1 MALQEPLMK
10 KSSFAEIFI
19 PPLGNSLFC
28 YHRLECIRIRIEES
42 KEIVQKVAW
51 LSTPPFD
58 RTIFKNRT
66 RYTCTNDRNSQWIAN
81 MWNDYWQGENLHGR
95 TVSFKWTNITSQN
108 DATVLRY
115 TFRYKRAIRPG
126 TNATA
131 NLYELERASR
141 PRTTSCLGVNGVI
154 NNKPGEIFLF
164 SSSSL
169 HPARNLTDK
178 EVTLKMK

>member
-28 YHRLECIRIRIEES
+28 YHRLECIRIWIEES
-42 KEIVQKVAW
+42 KEIVQKETLHGFRLL
-51 LSTPPFD
+51 LSIE
-58 RTIFKNRT
+58 RSS
-66 RYTCTNDRNSQWIAN
+66 RYICTNDRNSQWIAN

-141 PRTTSCLGVNGVI
+141 PRTTSCLGVKGVI

>member
-1 MALQEPLMK
+1 ML
-10 KSSFAEIFI
+10 
-19 PPLGNSLFC
+19 PPSRVYTNMNRGIEGNC
-28 YHRLECIRIRIEES
+28 PKRN
-42 KEIVQKVAW
+42 VAW

-164 SSSSL
+164 SSSSTRL
-169 HPARNLTDK
+169 ETSRIKKWRWKWSRRNVK
-178 EVTLKMK
+178 